1 MGDLFSLFSNN
12 ILPIFLAAG
21 AGFFVAKYLGVSA
34 RAVSRIA
41 FYIFSPCLIFVL
53 LTSGQ
58 LNGNDI
64 KHMAFFAAASILIM
78 GLITAL
84 IARLLGFQ
92 RSTMVAL
99 LITVMFANAGNY
111 GLSLTQF
118 AFGDSAVAHA
128 SIFFVT
134 SAFLVYTLGV
144 VLASWG
150 HSDLKTALVGV
161 FKVPVIYA
169 VLLALVYNWLEW
181 QLPLPIDRTV
191 SLLSEAAIPVMI
203 VLLGI
208 QLYNASISRD
218 IFKVG
223 LSNFL
228 RLVAS
233 PILAIGLASIF
244 HLQGVAYQAGVIE
257 SAVPTAVLTT
267 VLATEYDLD
276 PAFVT
281 TTVVTSTLLSPLT
294 LTPLLAFLGA
304 Q

>member
-1 MGDLFSLFSNN
+1 MSDLFHLFSNN
-12 ILPIFLAAG
+12 ILPIFLAAA
-21 AGFFVAKYLGVSA
+21 AGFLVAKYLGVSA

-53 LTSGQ
+53 FTSGQ
-58 LNGNDI
+58 LDGDDI
-64 KHMAFFAAASILIM
+64 TQMAAFAAVGILIM
-78 GLITAL
+78 GVITAL
-84 IARLLGFQ
+84 IARLLRFE
-92 RSTMVAL
+92 RSIMVAL
-99 LITVMFANAGNY
+99 IITVMFANVGNF

-118 AFGDSAVAHA
+118 AFGESAVAHA
-128 SIFFVT
+128 SIYFVT

-150 HSDLKTALVGV
+150 HSDIKTALLGV

-169 VLLALVYNWLEW
+169 VVFALIYNWLNW
-181 QLPLPIDRTV
+181 QLPLPVERTV

-208 QLYNASISRD
+208 QLYNAKISKEY
-218 IFKVG
+218 FKVG

-228 RLVAS
+228 RLVVS
-233 PILAIGLASIF
+233 PILAIGLASLF
-244 HLQGVAYQAGVIE
+244 RLEGAAYQAGVIE

-267 VLATEYDLD
+267 VLATEYDLN

-281 TTVVTSTLLSPLT
+281 TTVVISTLLSPLT
-294 LTPLLAFLGA
+294 LTPLLAYLGA
-304 Q
+304 